1 MKKTIK
7 IISAVLLIVCTFIFS
22 NIYYLTNNMP
32 SIIYSDNKILFSDA
46 KSQICSV
53 VRSSSGSE
61 NYELNFLGIIPVKNI
76 KIKNR
81 EIKKVVL
88 CGNQFGIKV
97 YSSGSIITSIS
108 GVITENGSKNPAY
121 EAGLRKGDIII
132 SINDEVVCSNSDI
145 ERIVKNSD
153 DKLKIVYERNDKK
166 YTTTAYPVICSTD
179 NCRKLGIWIK
189 DSIAGIGTATFYI
202 TEYDITAGLGHGV
215 YDNETN
221 VLMPL
226 NEGAVC
232 KVNNYV
238 ITPSTDGVIG
248 DISGTLD
255 YNNFGTILK
264 NSENGL
270 YFNGCEFK
278 GETVEIGSCY
288 EIKREKAQLYLSLNG
303 EEARYYDCQIDKIN
317 YNDKSKN
324 LIIKITDNELLEQ
337 TGGIIQGMSGAPILQ
352 NGKLVGAITHVLVND
367 TTSGY
372 GIFIDNMI
380 ETALNVA
387 NDNSLNIAS

>member
-153 DKLKIVYERNDKK
+153 DNLKIVYERNDKK

-264 NSENGL
+264 NSENGV

-288 EIKREKAQLYLSLNG
+288 EIKREKAQIYLSLNG
-303 EEARYYDCQIDKIN
+303 EEARYYDCQIEKIN

-324 LIIKITDNELLEQ
+324 LIIKITDNELLEK

-352 NGKLVGAITHVLVND
+352 NGMLIGAVTHVLVND

>member
-32 SIIYSDNKILFSDA
+32 NIIYSDNKILFSDA
-46 KSQICSV
+46 KSQSCSV

-108 GVITENGSKNPAY
+108 GVITESGCKNPAY

-132 SINDEVVCSNSDI
+132 SINDEPVCSNLDI

-153 DKLKIVYERNDKK
+153 DKLKIVYERNHKK

-232 KVNNYV
+232 EVNNYV

-264 NSENGL
+264 NSENGV

-288 EIKREKAQLYLSLNG
+288 EIKREKAQIYLSLNG
-303 EEARYYDCQIDKIN
+303 EEARYYDCQIEKIN

-352 NGKLVGAITHVLVND
+352 NGKLVGAVTHVLVND